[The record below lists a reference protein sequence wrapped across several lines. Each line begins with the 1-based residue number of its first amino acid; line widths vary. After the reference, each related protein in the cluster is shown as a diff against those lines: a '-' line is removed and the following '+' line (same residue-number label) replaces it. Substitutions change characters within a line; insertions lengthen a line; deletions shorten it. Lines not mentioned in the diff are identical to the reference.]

1 MSQQEPNPNDASQGQ
16 SPKSQPSVTH
26 SDRSESSIRNTIV
39 RVLRSI
45 IRLLE
50 GTVETLET
58 ERAGL
63 KFAQVQTLLEKLWQG
78 FLPLWRKLLEFV
90 RGRLSE
96 EWNQKLGDRALSG
109 VLAGG
114 FVILFWF
121 TSSVFSPKP
130 AKTTTIATRPTIE
143 APPQPEKPS
152 PPSPA
157 FEVPPKPSEPFPTD
171 LSAPEPLPSPEVV
184 APSTPVLEPVKD
196 TTEDIEGPTE
206 PVEETPDTSEVGS
219 DTSESP
225 TDIPEAKLDDT
236 ETRTDAITAA
246 PDRPDTEVVPDTPE
260 MKPDAIEP
268 IPDTIATAPESI
280 PETEV
285 KSDTIEVTPAPIA
298 SPSPEPIEA
307 VELTPEQKRIASVQK
322 QVIEV
327 SDQFIGGLVDAVV
340 PNFEKGRLMV
350 KVTDDWY
357 RFKPE
362 QQDRFANQV
371 WQRSQ
376 SLDFTTLEITNTTGT
391 LLARN
396 PVIGS
401 SMVILKRKQLN

>member
-1 MSQQEPNPNDASQGQ
+1 MSQQKPNPNDSSQDQ

-26 SDRSESSIRNTIV
+26 SDRSESSIRNAIV

-45 IRLLE
+45 IGLLE

-58 ERAGL
+58 ERAGS
-63 KFAQVQTLLEKLWQG
+63 KFAQVQRLLEKLWQG

-90 RGRLSE
+90 RGRLPE
-96 EWNQKLGDRALSG
+96 EWNQTLGDRALSG
-109 VLAGG
+109 VLVGV
-114 FVILFWF
+114 FVLLFWF
-121 TSSVFSPKP
+121 TSNVFSSKP
-130 AKTTTIATRPTIE
+130 ANTTIATRPSVE
-143 APPQPEKPS
+143 VAPQPEKPS
-152 PPSPA
+152 PPSPS

-184 APSTPVLEPVKD
+184 VPSTPALDPVKD
-196 TTEDIEGPTE
+196 TTEEIESPTDT
-206 PVEETPDTSEVGS
+206 VEVPSDSSEVAS

-225 TDIPEAKLDDT
+225 TDIPEAKSEDT
-236 ETRTDAITAA
+236 E
-246 PDRPDTEVVPDTPE
+246 
-260 MKPDAIEP
+260 KPS
-268 IPDTIATAPESI
+268 DTIATAPDTSEITSDAIESSTDTI
-280 PETEV
+280 STAPESVPETEV
-285 KSDTIEVTPAPIA
+285 KFDTIDVAPAPIEN
-298 SPSPEPIEA
+298 PPPKPIEA

-322 QVIEV
+322 QVVEV
-327 SDQFIGGLVDAVV
+327 SDQFIGGLVDSVV

-371 WQRSQ
+371 WERSQ
-376 SLDFTTLEITNTTGT
+376 SLDFTNLEITNTKGT